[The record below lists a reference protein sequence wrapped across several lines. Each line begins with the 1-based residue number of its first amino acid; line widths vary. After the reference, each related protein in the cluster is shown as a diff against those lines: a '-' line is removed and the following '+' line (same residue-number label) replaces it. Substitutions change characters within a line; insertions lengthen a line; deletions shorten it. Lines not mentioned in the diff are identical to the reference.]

1 MELNRAVTGTIV
13 LHIVSMYLF
22 ISGTIEDKVYDII
35 CKGGIEMVTDYSIKL
50 YGLSPQAARK
60 LSHSTKSVPMMEEIG
75 PRWLLSLLPWVAVE
89 AGVYRVNKAK
99 HEIADSMENNT
110 VCVDSQLHFGALGA
124 HLLPQ
129 VFSDYEDNPKEYVL
143 CSIQTILRTNSH
155 VTDLFNTPNLQYQEQ
170 LRLVLEAMKERQERE
185 IISNES
191 FGLIPAVAP
200 SMKVRTRRGRPMP
213 DDMDELLAK
222 VWKKPAFF
230 LAHPRAIA
238 AFGREC
244 TRRGVPPASVQIYGC
259 PFITW
264 RGVPIIP
271 CDKIPIMDER
281 TQILLMRV
289 GEKEQGVIGL
299 HQPGIPDECHF
310 PSLSVKFGGIDTYGI
325 SSYLLNLY
333 FSMAVLADDALGML
347 EHVKVDDYYE
357 Y

>member
-1 MELNRAVTGTIV
+1 MRFAYDIN
-13 LHIVSMYLF
+13 VSIDF
-22 ISGTIEDKVYDII
+22 KAIEDIGYDIMS
-35 CKGGIEMVTDYSIKL
+35 KGGIEVVTDYSIKL

-60 LSHSTKSVPMMEEIG
+60 LSHSTKSVPMMEEIS

-89 AGVYRVNKAK
+89 AGVYRVNKTK
-99 HEIADSMENNT
+99 HEIAGSAENNR
-110 VCVDSQLHFGALGA
+110 VCVDSQLYSGALGP

-129 VFSDYEDNPKEYVL
+129 VFMDYEEDPKEYVL
-143 CSIQTILRTNSH
+143 SLIQTILRTNSH

-170 LRLVLEAMKERQERE
+170 LRLVLEAMKERQEWE
-185 IISNES
+185 IINNKD

-200 SMKVRTRRGRPMP
+200 YMKVKTRKGRPMP
-213 DDMDELLAK
+213 DDMDELLTK

-230 LAHPRAIA
+230 VAHPRAIA

-244 TRRGVPPASVQIYGC
+244 TRRGVPPVSVQICGC

-271 CDKIPIMDER
+271 CEKIPIIDEH

-310 PSLSVKFGGIDTYGI
+310 PSLSVKFGGIDAHGI

-333 FSMAVLADDALGML
+333 FSMVVLAGDALGML